1 MDTPVGTLCF
11 KKLCPSKDRIKTSK
25 EKHNF
30 VVLGNFLH
38 TSSAQRW
45 SSNMMTLTSF
55 SVLLLASAVFSK
67 DISYTD
73 FLQQVQACPK
83 ECRCPPSFPNAVYCD
98 SKGLKQIPQIPPH
111 TWYLYLQNNLID
123 TVPETSLK
131 NATQLKWINLNRNK
145 ITNKGIDKD
154 VFNKMKN
161 LLYLY
166 MEDNELDDVPGPLPN
181 SLEQLR
187 LSRNKISKIPTGVF
201 DGMVN
206 LTMLDLQHNKLEDG
220 AIPENTFKELKNL
233 IQINLAKNNLKKM
246 PSGLPATTMQLFLD
260 NNSIE
265 KIPDNYFSKTPQV
278 SFLRLNYNKL
288 MDGGLP
294 KNIFNVST
302 MLDLQLS
309 HNQLTKV
316 PLTHPSLQHLHL
328 DHNKIKSVNGTMIC
342 PMPIGTIDDYFHE
355 KTPHLRYLRLDGNE
369 IRPPIPMDLMMCF
382 RRLQAVVI

>member
-1 MDTPVGTLCF
+1 MT
-11 KKLCPSKDRIKTSK
+11 
-25 EKHNF
+25 
-30 VVLGNFLH
+30 
-38 TSSAQRW
+38 
-45 SSNMMTLTSF
+45 TLTNF
-55 SVLLLASAVFSK
+55 SVLLLASAVFSQ
-67 DISYTD
+67 DISYAD

-111 TWYLYLQNNLID
+111 IWYLYLQNNLID

-145 ITNKGIDKD
+145 ITNKGIDKG

-233 IQINLAKNNLKKM
+233 VQINLAKNNLKKM

-260 NNSIE
+260 SNSIE

-288 MDGGLP
+288 VDGGLP

-355 KTPHLRYLRLDGNE
+355 KTPNLRYLRLDGNE